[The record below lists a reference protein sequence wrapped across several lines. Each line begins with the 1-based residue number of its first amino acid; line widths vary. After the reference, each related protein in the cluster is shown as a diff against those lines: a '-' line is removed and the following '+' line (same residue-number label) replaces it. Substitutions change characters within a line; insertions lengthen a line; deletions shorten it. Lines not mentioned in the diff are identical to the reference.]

1 MDYRFRFFVIQRR
14 TRVSVRLQNGLQILE
29 SCNLILGGVV
39 LHSWMGSRR
48 SFGLVMVRGHMVMT
62 TQRPDDAE
70 PLHLMI
76 LPQGPIMSCQ
86 GLMIFTQR
94 LDNTRSLTSHFRIAV
109 LALDRLKMLR
119 LCYGNVKVL

>member
-1 MDYRFRFFVIQRR
+1 M
-14 TRVSVRLQNGLQILE
+14 T
-29 SCNLILGGVV
+29 
-39 LHSWMGSRR
+39 
-48 SFGLVMVRGHMVMT
+48 T

-70 PLHLMI
+70 TLHIMI
-76 LPQGPIMSCQ
+76 LSKGPIMSCQ
-86 GLMIFTQR
+86 GLMIFTQC

>member
-1 MDYRFRFFVIQRR
+1 M
-14 TRVSVRLQNGLQILE
+14 
-29 SCNLILGGVV
+29 
-39 LHSWMGSRR
+39 
-48 SFGLVMVRGHMVMT
+48 MT

-70 PLHLMI
+70 TLHLII

-86 GLMIFTQR
+86 GLVIFTQC
-94 LDNTRSLTSHFRIAV
+94 LDNTRSLMSHFRIAV